1 LVRARRERKFA
12 MHVFTE
18 KLFRLALVLA
28 TALLLVATSA
38 RAKSMTD
45 MAGRTVV
52 VPDAPKRVYALSPPD
67 ALLVY
72 AVAPC
77 LLAGWNYP
85 LPAEAVDL
93 LVPCARNLPI
103 LGGFFSKDAT
113 PDKAALTAVAP
124 DLVIGGT
131 MAKPHRD
138 FDSFFTASNIPVLY
152 IESESVESYPNVL
165 RFLGQALGRQERGD
179 RLAAY
184 ADETLT
190 TIRKGLETIP
200 AEKRL
205 TVYYAEGGDGLYT
218 DGRGSFHTAVLD
230 LAGGIN
236 VHSASQTRR
245 IGLDK
250 VDLETVRAYA
260 PRVILAQDDK
270 CRDMIL
276 ASPAWKDIPAV
287 RDGRVLL
294 LPDLPFNWFDRP
306 PSFMRLLGLRWL
318 ANVLYPEIFP
328 FDMVRE
334 TKTFF
339 KIFLEKDLT
348 DAAARALFTQKQP
361 GKL

>member
-1 LVRARRERKFA
+1 
-12 MHVFTE
+12 MHRIAA
-18 KLFRLALVLA
+18 KPFRLALVL
-28 TALLLVATSA
+28 TSALLLVAVPTLA
-38 RAKSMTD
+38 ETITD
-45 MAGRTVV
+45 MAGRTVA

-67 ALLVY
+67 SLLVY

-85 LPAEAVDL
+85 LPAETVGFLA
-93 LVPCARNLPI
+93 PCAQKLPI

-113 PDKAALTAVAP
+113 PDKAALTTVAP
-124 DLVIGGT
+124 DLVIGGS

-152 IESESVESYPNVL
+152 MESESVESYPNVL
-165 RFLGQALGRQERGD
+165 RFLGRALGRQERGD
-179 RLAAY
+179 RLSAY
-184 ADETLT
+184 ADETLAV
-190 TIRKGLETIP
+190 IRKGLESIP
-200 AEKRL
+200 QDKRL
-205 TVYYAEGGDGLYT
+205 SVYYAEGGDGLYT
-218 DGRGSFHTAVLD
+218 EGRGSFHTEVLE
-230 LAGGIN
+230 LAGGVN
-236 VHSASQTRR
+236 VHAAPQTRR

-260 PRVILAQDDK
+260 PQVILAQDDK
-270 CRDMIL
+270 CRDLIL

-318 ANVLYPEIFP
+318 ANALYPEVFP
-328 FDMVRE
+328 FDMRRE
-334 TKTFF
+334 TKAFF
-339 KIFLEKDLT
+339 KLFLEKDLT
-348 DAAARALFTQKQP
+348 DAEARALFAQKQP